1 MLDKRYQ
8 TLDLIAQT
16 RSFTKAAEK
25 LFITQPAVSQQIRSL
40 ETELGFPLITKV
52 HNHIEMTPAGQ
63 SLADYAHQV
72 QLESTKVL
80 KQVHSTTD
88 QRPIRLGCTLSLS
101 SSMLPQL
108 VTQLSTMSPLIT
120 TQVANTG
127 AILSALRNGTID
139 FGLVEGN
146 FNKEEFDAIHIL
158 DEPFVGVTSAH
169 HPLARLPHVTL
180 DDLIDVP
187 LLIRESGSGTRN
199 IFANW
204 LATQNYR
211 VHDFHQIIEIGNPSP
226 IIKLLLSGF
235 GVSFMYRSLVHHELK
250 NGQLIELPVTDFSIQ
265 HPINLVYLKDSYFVE
280 DYQQIATL
288 IQPSSFTETRDRKP
302 SAAKKSK

>member
-16 RSFTKAAEK
+16 RSFTKAAER

-101 SSMLPQL
+101 SSML
-108 VTQLSTMSPLIT
+108 
-120 TQVANTG
+120 
-127 AILSALRNGTID
+127 
-139 FGLVEGN
+139 E
-146 FNKEEFDAIHIL
+146 K
-158 DEPFVGVTSAH
+158 
-169 HPLARLPHVTL
+169 
-180 DDLIDVP
+180 
-187 LLIRESGSGTRN
+187 
-199 IFANW
+199 
-204 LATQNYR
+204 
-211 VHDFHQIIEIGNPSP
+211 
-226 IIKLLLSGF
+226 
-235 GVSFMYRSLVHHELK
+235 
-250 NGQLIELPVTDFSIQ
+250 
-265 HPINLVYLKDSYFVE
+265 
-280 DYQQIATL
+280 
-288 IQPSSFTETRDRKP
+288 
-302 SAAKKSK
+302 

>member
-16 RSFTKAAEK
+16 HSYTKAAAE

-40 ETELGFPLITKV
+40 ENELGVILIMKA
-52 HNHIEMTPAGQ
+52 HNRIELTAAGQ
-63 SLADYAHQV
+63 ELADYAHQV
-72 QLESTKVL
+72 QLESAKVL
-80 KQVHSTTD
+80 QQVQSTTEAH
-88 QRPIRLGCTLSLS
+88 PIRLGCTLSLS

-108 VTQLSTMSPLIT
+108 IAQLQGTTPQIT

-127 AILSALRNGTID
+127 VILKSLRAGTID

-158 DEPFVGVTSAH
+158 DEAFVGVTSAT
-169 HPLARLPHVTL
+169 HPLAQLPQVGL
-180 DDLIDVP
+180 DDLLNTP

-211 VHDFHQIIEIGNPSP
+211 IHDFQQTIEIGNPAP
-226 IIKLLLSGF
+226 IIKLLQSGL
-235 GVSFMYRSLVHHELK
+235 GVSFMYRSLVANELK
-250 NGQLIELPVTDFSIQ
+250 NGQLVELPVVNFSIQ
-265 HPINLVYLKDSYFVE
+265 HPINLIYLKDSYFA
-280 DYQQIATL
+280 DQYRSIAAL
-288 IQPSSFTETRDRKP
+288 LQPSS
-302 SAAKKSK
+302 